1 MNETNLSSVFLKR
14 KAETFTD
21 GTIDCCQPRPQG
33 FFFKIAPPH
42 FKGKGPGTGAIN
54 GTCPGN
60 EVVMFQFSRVA
71 NEAHL
76 ITVSAW
82 LLCR

>member
-14 KAETFTD
+14 KAEKFWEAD

-42 FKGKGPGTGAIN
+42 FKGKGPGTGA
-54 GTCPGN
+54 
-60 EVVMFQFSRVA
+60 
-71 NEAHL
+71 H
-76 ITVSAW
+76 
-82 LLCR
+82 